1 MSMNGQN
8 RNEADL
14 PGYLFSLA
22 ESKVVKRETE
32 NRRCCGLNVCVSC
45 KIHVEILTPNMMV
58 LRGEIFGRGP
68 KVMKGEPS

>member
-32 NRRCCGLNVCVSC
+32 NRRCYGLNVCVSC
-45 KIHVEILTPNMMV
+45 KIHVEILTPKYDGV
-58 LRGEIFGRGP
+58 KRGDLW
-68 KVMKGEPS
+68 